1 MEALLL
7 QVEKMIQLLIN
18 LFVIYI
24 GIGFT
29 IAAIILQDPEERE
42 SS

>member
-1 MEALLL
+1 MEGILV
-7 QVEKMIQLLIN
+7 QTEKMIQLLIN

-29 IAAIILQDPEERE
+29 IAAIVLQDPEERE